1 MKTAVPAA
9 AEKEHTPQGAKFG
22 NRELNLISMDN
33 LSFDEC
39 VASSSLTHFFFLI
52 GK

>member
-9 AEKEHTPQGAKFG
+9 DEKEHTPQSAKFA
-22 NRELNLISMDN
+22 NRELKLSSMDN

-39 VASSSLTHFFFLI
+39 VASSSLTQFF
-52 GK
+52 

>member
-9 AEKEHTPQGAKFG
+9 AEKEHTPQSAKIG
-22 NRELNLISMDN
+22 NRELKLISMDN

-39 VASSSLTHFFFLI
+39 VASSCITDSVFLI

>member
-9 AEKEHTPQGAKFG
+9 AEKEHTPQSAKIG
-22 NRELNLISMDN
+22 KNLNLISMDN

-39 VASSSLTHFFFLI
+39 VASSSLTQFF
-52 GK
+52 